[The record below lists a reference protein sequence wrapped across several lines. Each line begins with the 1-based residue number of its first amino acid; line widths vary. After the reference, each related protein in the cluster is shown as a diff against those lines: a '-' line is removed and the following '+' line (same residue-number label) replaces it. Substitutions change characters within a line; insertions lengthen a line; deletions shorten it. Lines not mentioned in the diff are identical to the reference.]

1 MQLGALKG
9 YLVLASDIDVA
20 VFNLT
25 TMSRVNPV
33 PRLSS
38 ASVSAGPNNPRTN
51 NPSERRQG
59 CAKRGI
65 EKAVSKRKRR
75 IEQKR

>member
-33 PRLSS
+33 PLLPKYVALPYVR
-38 ASVSAGPNNPRTN
+38 V
-51 NPSERRQG
+51 
-59 CAKRGI
+59 
-65 EKAVSKRKRR
+65 
-75 IEQKR
+75 